1 MNNNFDEMMNNIL
14 KNMDNEDDAIE
25 FGNKLEEISKM
36 YDFDKFEKEIEI
48 KDKANYYLE
57 KAENSKTK
65 KSAIKYAKKAY
76 ETCPKCF
83 EAIILLSELE
93 DDIENKIKILD
104 DGLSKEKKRLAKE
117 GYYCKKNIGDFFTI
131 FETRDYIIGMFTKID
146 YLIQNNE
153 YEEAIKIAKDII
165 RLNSNDN
172 MGARYYL
179 AALYS
184 YLNNEK
190 GLLKVHNKYN
200 EESLEMLFPLFI
212 YYYNSRNYKKADS
225 YFDRIKNVNPS
236 IIDYFKETIKRDTN
250 IPYGSYIIG
259 DSSQVIMY
267 FEHFNFLIKDNSNVQ
282 DYIKSK

>member
-1 MNNNFDEMMNNIL
+1 M
-14 KNMDNEDDAIE
+14 
-25 FGNKLEEISKM
+25 
-36 YDFDKFEKEIEI
+36 
-48 KDKANYYLE
+48 
-57 KAENSKTK
+57 
-65 KSAIKYAKKAY
+65 
-76 ETCPKCF
+76 
-83 EAIILLSELE
+83 
-93 DDIENKIKILD
+93 D